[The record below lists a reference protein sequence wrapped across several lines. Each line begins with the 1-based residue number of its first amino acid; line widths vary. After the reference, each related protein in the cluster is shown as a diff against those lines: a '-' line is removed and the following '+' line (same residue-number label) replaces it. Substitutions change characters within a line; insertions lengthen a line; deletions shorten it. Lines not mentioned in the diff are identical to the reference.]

1 MFDFQGKNILVTG
14 AAGNLGPAV
23 VEAFLQAGGTVLALD
38 HRTGRLRGS
47 FDSTE
52 SNGIVHYFEGVDLT
66 DRQAVLALGK
76 RISDE
81 VGLVDVV
88 VNTVGGFT
96 SGDPVYELEPATLQK
111 MIDLNVNSFLNI
123 AAGFVPQLIEKGSG
137 KVITVGSRASL
148 SGSAKTGAYAAAKG
162 ALLRLTESLAEELQ
176 TKNIQVNCV
185 LPSTIDTPDNRN
197 AMQNADFAKW
207 VKPEKLAE
215 TILFLAS
222 DSADEISGAA
232 LPVYGRA

>member
-1 MFDFQGKNILVTG
+1 MNDFQGKKILVTG

-23 VEAFLQAGGTVLALD
+23 VEAFLQAGGTVIGLD
-38 HRTGRLRGS
+38 HRKGRLNGS
-47 FDSTE
+47 FDSIE
-52 SNGIVHYFEGVDLT
+52 SKGIVHYFEGVDLT
-66 DRQAVLALGK
+66 DRPAVLTLGS
-76 RISDE
+76 RVRDQ
-81 VGLVDVV
+81 VGMVDVV

-96 SGDPVYELEPATLQK
+96 SGDPVYELEPETLQW
-111 MIDLNVNSFLNI
+111 MIELNVNSFLNI
-123 AAGFVPQLIEKGSG
+123 VAGFVPHLIEKGGG

-162 ALLRLTESLAEELQ
+162 ALLRLTESLAEELKM
-176 TKNIQVNCV
+176 KNIQVNCV
-185 LPSTIDTPDNRN
+185 LPSTIDTPDNRQ
-197 AMQNADFAKW
+197 AMPNADFAKW
-207 VKPEKLAE
+207 VKPENLAE